1 MLKKRRNI
9 LPATRNHS
17 RDRGMPKRKLY
28 HLAKRSLDVGVAASS
43 ITLLSPLFAAT
54 AIAIRLDSPGPVF
67 YKQRRVGQ
75 LGACFDMWKF
85 RSMHTDAEQQLMQL
99 KQNTETSGIRF
110 KMEHDPRVT
119 RVGRIIRKLSVD
131 ELPQLWNV
139 LAADLTLVGPRPPLV
154 SEVTSYTLYQQQRL
168 QVKPGLTCIWQ
179 VSGRSNIPF
188 LRQVEMDLTYIRKR
202 SFLKDIWLI
211 AKTIPAVVMGKGAY

>member
-1 MLKKRRNI
+1 
-9 LPATRNHS
+9 
-17 RDRGMPKRKLY
+17 MPKRKLY
-28 HLAKRSLDVGVAASS
+28 HFAKRSLDVGIAATS

-75 LGACFDMWKF
+75 LGACFKMWKF
-85 RSMHTDAEQQLMQL
+85 RSMHTDAEQQLIRL
-99 KQNTETSGIRF
+99 KDDKGTSSIRF
-110 KMEHDPRVT
+110 KMQHDPRVT

-139 LAADLTLVGPRPPLV
+139 LTGDLTLVGPRPPLV
-154 SEVTSYTLYQQQRL
+154 SEVITYTLYQQQRL

-179 VSGRSNIPF
+179 VSGRSDVPF